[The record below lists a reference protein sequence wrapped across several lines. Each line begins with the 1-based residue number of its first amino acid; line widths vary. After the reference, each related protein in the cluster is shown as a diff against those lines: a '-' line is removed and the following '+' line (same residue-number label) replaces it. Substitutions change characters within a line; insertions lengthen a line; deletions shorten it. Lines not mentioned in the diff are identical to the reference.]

1 MQFHFVAKENVMT
14 KAKSFLVLAIAATAM
29 LASLLEFADAR
40 AGERAGEKEES
51 MGLRTV
57 MKELGRNME
66 AVTGA
71 ISREDWALVEELAP
85 GIAHHAQPPAMEK
98 MRILNWLGADAGKF
112 RTLDAR
118 VERAANDMAAAAA
131 GGNGQEVIRA
141 FSEVQQA
148 CLDCQQQFD
157 KPFVEH
163 FRDRRC
169 YLEARR
175 LRAAL
180 RSRSEEHPSD
190 HP

>member
-1 MQFHFVAKENVMT
+1 MT

-98 MRILNWLGADAGKF
+98 MRILKWLGADAGKF

-148 CLDCQQQFD
+148 CLDCHQQFR

-163 FRDRRC
+163 FRDRR
-169 YLEARR
+169 
-175 LRAAL
+175 
-180 RSRSEEHPSD
+180 
-190 HP
+190 

>member
-71 ISREDWALVEELAP
+71 ISRED
-85 GIAHHAQPPAMEK
+85 
-98 MRILNWLGADAGKF
+98 
-112 RTLDAR
+112 
-118 VERAANDMAAAAA
+118 
-131 GGNGQEVIRA
+131 
-141 FSEVQQA
+141 
-148 CLDCQQQFD
+148 
-157 KPFVEH
+157 
-163 FRDRRC
+163 
-169 YLEARR
+169 
-175 LRAAL
+175 
-180 RSRSEEHPSD
+180 RSEEHTSELQSLMRISYAVFCLKKKN
-190 HP
+190 

>member
-1 MQFHFVAKENVMT
+1 ME
-14 KAKSFLVLAIAATAM
+14 
-29 LASLLEFADAR
+29 
-40 AGERAGEKEES
+40 
-51 MGLRTV
+51 
-57 MKELGRNME
+57 ELGRNLE

-98 MRILNWLGADAGKF
+98 MRILKWLGADAGKF

-148 CLDCQQQFD
+148 CLDCHQQFR

-163 FRDRRC
+163 FRDRRG

-180 RSRSEEHPSD
+180 RSSRAHGPNFAFARARRRG
-190 HP
+190 